1 MLFQHSLVTVII
13 HFVQLGPKLNTKL
26 ALNHHHHPPTHH
38 PSHQR
43 YYIFLDNEY
52 FIESIFF
59 LKKAN
64 EYFIES
70 IFLPKIILNIL
81 MNRYFLENCYWIFY

>member
-52 FIESIFF
+52 FIESIF
-59 LKKAN
+59 LKKK
-64 EYFIES
+64 
-70 IFLPKIILNIL
+70 LMNIL
-81 MNRYFLENCYWIFY
+81 LNQYFCLKLY

>member
-52 FIESIFF
+52 FIESIF
-59 LKKAN
+59 
-64 EYFIES
+64 
-70 IFLPKIILNIL
+70 LPKIILNIL
-81 MNRYFLENCYWIFY
+81 MNQYFLENCYWIFY